1 MRRAAVR
8 VRAAL
13 RGGVHKSLGWAL
25 LPPLLAAGLQWT
37 FWPLARPNAWLLFYP
52 AVFLSSWIG
61 GLPAGVIASALSVV
75 LARAL
80 FVPLQDAWSLDS
92 QAPLFATLVFAAA
105 GLIASVVHENLR
117 RAEERCRALF
127 QHAGD
132 GILIADRQGRC
143 TDANEAACR
152 LLGRAR
158 AEIVGCAVAD
168 LFHPD
173 DAPRLREA
181 RTLRTSA
188 THVAEWKLQHK
199 DGSYVPVEITATTL
213 PGGRWQAFLR
223 DITERRRVQARLVE
237 AAAVF
242 ESTNEGI
249 LIADADHRITA
260 VNRAFTNISGF
271 EAHELIGANPRL
283 QQSGRHDAEFYRR
296 FWDELET
303 RGQWQGE
310 VWNRRKNGEVYPVWE
325 NVSAIRDEQGRVT
338 HYVAVLSDITSI
350 KRTEQRLEHLA
361 NHDALTG
368 LPNRLLFASSL
379 EQSMEYAKRH
389 REKIALLFID
399 LDRFKVINDSMGHA
413 AGDALLQEIGRRL
426 RAAVRAEDIVTRFG
440 GDEFT
445 VALAELARPDEA
457 ATVARSII
465 KAIALPMDLGGRKV
479 VVSGSIGIALY
490 PDDGDSVDS
499 LTRAAD
505 AAMYRAKQH
514 GRNTFEFYAGDTT
527 ARVLEHF
534 ALENDL
540 RAAPERGELRL
551 HYQPVFE
558 PRQRRIMGVEAL
570 VRWQHPDLGAI
581 MPEYFMQ
588 VAERSALINTIGAW
602 VLAQA
607 CAQARTWLDAGR
619 TPVRIAVNLA
629 GRQIVHDDLV
639 EAVESALRA
648 NALPAPGARLEVEL
662 PESVL
667 QQPECAGAVLQR
679 LRGLGVRVTID
690 DFGSGYSSASL
701 LKSLPIDTLKIDRRF
716 MRNLPDDANSRAIVG
731 AIISMAHALGLRVV
745 AKGVETEAQLAFL
758 CDAGCDEVQ
767 GWLLGRAEAP
777 PVTGHLLEPSSAG
790 DDQPLNADA

>member
-1 MRRAAVR
+1 MQRAAAR
-8 VRAAL
+8 VRAVL
-13 RGGVHKSLGWAL
+13 HGGVHKSLAWTL

-37 FWPLARPNAWLLFYP
+37 LWPLVRPNAWLLLYP
-52 AVFLSSWIG
+52 AVFMSSWTG
-61 GLPAGVIASALSVV
+61 GLPAGVVATALCIV

-80 FVPLQDAWSLDS
+80 FVPLQAAGS
-92 QAPLFATLVFAAA
+92 QASLFATLVFAAA
-105 GLIASVVHENLR
+105 GLGASVVHEHLR

-132 GILIADRQGRC
+132 GILITDRQGRC
-143 TDANEAACR
+143 TDANEAAGR
-152 LLGRAR
+152 LLGRAPG
-158 AEIVGCAVAD
+158 EIVGRAVVD

-181 RTLRTSA
+181 RTLLRTSG
-188 THVAEWKLQHK
+188 THVAEWLLQRQ
-199 DGSYVPVEITATTL
+199 DGSYVPVEITATIL
-213 PGGRWQAFLR
+213 PGGRWQAFVR

-249 LIADADHRITA
+249 LVADANHRITA
-260 VNRAFTNISGF
+260 VNPAFTHISGF

-325 NVSAIRDEQGRVT
+325 NVSAIRDAQGRVT

-350 KRTEQRLEHLA
+350 KRTEERLEHLA

-368 LPNRLLFASSL
+368 LPNRLLFANSL

-389 REKIALLFID
+389 REKMALLFID

-426 RAAVRAEDIVTRFG
+426 RAAVRAEDVVTRFG

-465 KAIALPMDLGGRKV
+465 KAIALPLDLGGREV

-514 GRNTFEFYAGDTT
+514 GRNTFEFYTRDTT
-527 ARVLEHF
+527 ERVLEHL

-540 RAAPERGELRL
+540 RAAPERGQLCL
-551 HYQPVFE
+551 CYQPVFE
-558 PRQRRIMGVEAL
+558 PRQRRILGVEAL
-570 VRWQHPDLGAI
+570 MRWQHPGLGLI
-581 MPEYFMQ
+581 MPEHFVP
-588 VAERSALINTIGAW
+588 VAERSALIDAIGAW
-602 VLAQA
+602 AFGQA

-629 GRQIVHDDLV
+629 GRQIVHEHLV

-648 NALPAPGARLEVEL
+648 SGLPAPGATLEVEL
-662 PESVL
+662 PESVF
-667 QQPECAGAVLQR
+667 QQPECAGVVLRR
-679 LRGLGVRVTID
+679 LRDLGVRVTID
-690 DFGSGYSSASL
+690 DFGAGYSSASL
-701 LKSLPIDTLKIDRRF
+701 LKRLPVDTLKIDRRLV
-716 MRNLPDDANSRAIVG
+716 RALPDDADSRAIIS
-731 AIISMAHALGLRVV
+731 AIISMARALGLRVV
-745 AKGVETEAQLAFL
+745 AKGIETEAQLAFL
-758 CDAGCDEVQ
+758 CEAGCDEVQ
-767 GWLLGRAEAP
+767 GWLLGKAESP
-777 PVTGHLLEPSSAG
+777 QITGRLLEPPYAG
-790 DDQPLNADA
+790 RGQPLDADA